1 MNYFCALCPAT
12 ILNEASTDRY
22 DIGRKSAFADH
33 VLPAEFR
40 ALSNRCDAW
49 NDQAMKFIAYGPPGT
64 PESLRLAEAPAP
76 TPATGEILIEVHYA
90 GVNRPDVMQRMGRY
104 APPPGASPILGLEVA
119 GRVAAIGDEVTQWQV
134 GDVVCALV
142 PGGGYAQ
149 WCVAPARHALPIP
162 SNLSLAQAAGLP
174 ENWFTVWANLLDMA
188 ALRSGEWLL
197 VHGGSSGIG
206 LAAIQLA
213 RHVGAQAIVTVGSDE
228 KARFCRE
235 FGAAYAINYRTE
247 DFVQRT
253 RELTGGGGVDVV
265 LDMVGGPYI
274 PRNVELLRRD
284 GRLVFIAF
292 LQGSRCDMDFMP
304 VMHKRLRIMGSTM
317 RPRSVQEKAL
327 IRDALA
333 REIWPAFG
341 AGRLQTHLF
350 ATFPFEQAGDA
361 HRLMESSRHIG
372 KIVLQ
377 VR

>member
-1 MNYFCALCPAT
+1 
-12 ILNEASTDRY
+12 
-22 DIGRKSAFADH
+22 
-33 VLPAEFR
+33 
-40 ALSNRCDAW
+40 
-49 NDQAMKFIAYGPPGT
+49 MKFIDYGPPGT
-64 PESLRLAEAPAP
+64 PETLRVAEAPAP
-76 TPATGEILIEVHYA
+76 TPAAGEILIEVHYA

-119 GRVAAIGDEVTQWQV
+119 GRVVALGDEVTQCQV
-134 GDVVCALV
+134 GDAVCALV

-149 WCVAPARHALPIP
+149 FCVAPARHALPIP
-162 SNLSLAQAAGLP
+162 SGLSLAQASGLP
-174 ENWFTVWANLLDMA
+174 ENWFTVWANLIDMA
-188 ALRSGEWLL
+188 GLRSGECLL

-213 RHVGAQAIVTVGSDE
+213 RYVGAQAIVTVGSDE

-235 FGAAYAINYRTE
+235 FGAADAINYRTE

-253 RELTGGGGVDVV
+253 QEITGGRGVDVV
-265 LDMVGGPYI
+265 LDMVGGAYI
-274 PRNVELLRRD
+274 PSNVGLLRRD

-304 VMHKRLRIMGSTM
+304 VMLKRLRVMGSTM
-317 RPRSVQEKAL
+317 RPRSVQEKAT

-333 REIWPAFG
+333 REIWPAFD

-377 VR
+377 IRKSATGALG